1 MNNLPTYSVK
11 QILEGDSSSDED
23 DFENTKMNHFP
34 WFKKG
39 YQNIYDDL
47 IQSQKE
53 GDTKNYPQAEQT
65 DRKVKLYQ
73 ETVNE
78 PRAVR
83 FSHPEKFLVV
93 TSN

>member
-1 MNNLPTYSVK
+1 
-11 QILEGDSSSDED
+11 
-23 DFENTKMNHFP
+23 MNHFP

-47 IQSQKE
+47 IQNSEETK
-53 GDTKNYPQAEQT
+53 DAKNYPQAEQT

-73 ETVNE
+73 EVVNK
-78 PRAVR
+78 PRAIH